1 MFVDLF
7 LSNHCDA
14 RTFFSN
20 DSDNAEDVNTFDLRK
35 PLLRFVSFVS
45 RLKMQMPVGTFNCR
59 KNRLS
64 LEQTTT
70 GN

>member
-7 LSNHCDA
+7 LSNHCDV
-14 RTFFSN
+14 RTFCSN
-20 DSDNAEDVNTFDLRK
+20 DSDYAKDVNTFDLRK

-59 KNRLS
+59 K
-64 LEQTTT
+64 T
-70 GN
+70 